1 MKVTQHIEN
10 AQGKPLFSFEI
21 LPPLKGQNIQSIF
34 DSIDPLMEFN
44 PPFIDVTYHREEY
57 EFKELPSGLLQK
69 KVVKKRP
76 GTVGICAGIQNKYS
90 VDAIPH
96 ILCGGFTKEE
106 TEDFLI
112 DLHYLG
118 IENALVLRGDQEKGE
133 ERFIPKPGG
142 HAYANEL
149 VAQVHA
155 MNQGILLH
163 EETESLPTNF
173 CIGVAAYP
181 EKHFEAVSL
190 EEDMRYLKQKV
201 DAGADYIVTQMFFNN
216 QHYFDFVD
224 KCRAMDIHVPIIPGL
239 KPLATARQLDI
250 LPEIFHLEMP
260 EALASIVSVPSPPN
274 TVSKVVSMLR
284 NTSLPPAPLK
294 DFTRAPS
301 CARPPMMVSA
311 PSLPTM
317 AWMFQNVSPMACPV
331 SEPPSTS
338 MVKPP
343 AVM

>member
-1 MKVTQHIEN
+1 MTKITQYLDESKGKTLFSIEIIPPMKGQHLGELVSHIE
-10 AQGKPLFSFEI
+10 
-21 LPPLKGQNIQSIF
+21 
-34 DSIDPLMEFN
+34 PLMEFN
-44 PPFIDVTYHREEY
+44 PPFIEVTYHREEY
-57 EFKELPSGLLQK
+57 IEKSVDGVLKRIPIR
-69 KVVKKRP
+69 KRP
-76 GTVGICAGIQNKYS
+76 GTLGICA
-90 VDAIPH
+90 AIMQKFKVEAVPH
-96 ILCGGFTKEE
+96 VICGGFTKEE

-216 QHYFDFVD
+216 QHYFDFVE

-239 KPLATARQLDI
+239 KPLATARQLEI

-260 EALASIVSVPSPPN
+260 EALASEAKKCTNNAAIKQLGIEWAVQQGKELIQAGVPALHFYTMSKSDSVHAIA
-274 TVSKVVSMLR
+274 SKL
-284 NTSLPPAPLK
+284 
-294 DFTRAPS
+294 F
-301 CARPPMMVSA
+301 
-311 PSLPTM
+311 
-317 AWMFQNVSPMACPV
+317 
-331 SEPPSTS
+331 
-338 MVKPP
+338 
-343 AVM
+343 

>member
-1 MKVTQHIEN
+1 MTKITEYLAAAKGKTLFSIEIIPPMKGQHLGELVSHIE
-10 AQGKPLFSFEI
+10 
-21 LPPLKGQNIQSIF
+21 
-34 DSIDPLMEFN
+34 PLMEFN
-44 PPFIDVTYHREEY
+44 PPFIEVTYHREEY
-57 EFKELPSGLLQK
+57 IEKIVDGLLK
-69 KVVKKRP
+69 RIPIRKRP
-76 GTVGICAGIQNKYS
+76 GTLGICA
-90 VDAIPH
+90 AIMQKFKVEAVPH
-96 ILCGGFTKEE
+96 VICGGFTKEE

-216 QHYFDFVD
+216 QHYFDFVE

-250 LPEIFHLEMP
+250 LPEIFHLEIP
-260 EALASIVSVPSPPN
+260 EALSSEVKKCSNNAAIKQVGIEWAVQQGKELMQAGVPALHFYTMSKSDSVHAIASQ
-274 TVSKVVSMLR
+274 L
-284 NTSLPPAPLK
+284 
-294 DFTRAPS
+294 F
-301 CARPPMMVSA
+301 
-311 PSLPTM
+311 
-317 AWMFQNVSPMACPV
+317 
-331 SEPPSTS
+331 
-338 MVKPP
+338 
-343 AVM
+343 

>member
-1 MKVTQHIEN
+1 MTKITQYLDESKGKTLFSIEIIPPMKGQHLGELVSHIE
-10 AQGKPLFSFEI
+10 
-21 LPPLKGQNIQSIF
+21 
-34 DSIDPLMEFN
+34 PLMEFN
-44 PPFIDVTYHREEY
+44 PPFIEVTYHREEY
-57 EFKELPSGLLQK
+57 IEKSVDGILKRIPIR
-69 KVVKKRP
+69 KRP
-76 GTVGICAGIQNKYS
+76 GTLGICA
-90 VDAIPH
+90 AIMQKFKVEAVPH
-96 ILCGGFTKEE
+96 VICGGFTKEE

-133 ERFIPKPGG
+133 DRFVPKPGG

-181 EKHFEAVSL
+181 EKHFEATSL
-190 EEDMRYLKQKV
+190 DEDLRYLKQKV
-201 DAGADYIVTQMFFNN
+201 DAGANYIVTQMFFNN

-250 LPEIFHLEMP
+250 LPEIFHLEIP
-260 EALASIVSVPSPPN
+260 EALASEVKKCSNNAAIKQVGIEWAVQQGKELMQAGVPALHFYTMSKSDSVHAIASQ
-274 TVSKVVSMLR
+274 L
-284 NTSLPPAPLK
+284 
-294 DFTRAPS
+294 F
-301 CARPPMMVSA
+301 
-311 PSLPTM
+311 
-317 AWMFQNVSPMACPV
+317 
-331 SEPPSTS
+331 
-338 MVKPP
+338 
-343 AVM
+343 

>member
-1 MKVTQHIEN
+1 MTKITEYLAA
-10 AQGKPLFSFEI
+10 AQGKTLFSIEI
-21 LPPLKGQNIQSIF
+21 IPPMKGQHLGELVSHIE
-34 DSIDPLMEFN
+34 PLMEFN
-44 PPFIDVTYHREEY
+44 PPFIEVTYHREEY
-57 EFKELPSGLLQK
+57 IEKMVDGLLK
-69 KVVKKRP
+69 RIPIRKRP
-76 GTVGICAGIQNKYS
+76 GTLGICA
-90 VDAIPH
+90 AIMQKFKVEAVPH
-96 ILCGGFTKEE
+96 VICGGFTKEE

-216 QHYFDFVD
+216 QHYFDFVE

-239 KPLATARQLDI
+239 KPLATARQLEI

-260 EALASIVSVPSPPN
+260 EALASEAKKCTNNAAIKQLGIEWAVQQGKELIQAGVPALHFYTMSKSDSVHAIASQ
-274 TVSKVVSMLR
+274 L
-284 NTSLPPAPLK
+284 
-294 DFTRAPS
+294 F
-301 CARPPMMVSA
+301 
-311 PSLPTM
+311 
-317 AWMFQNVSPMACPV
+317 
-331 SEPPSTS
+331 
-338 MVKPP
+338 
-343 AVM
+343 

>member
-1 MKVTQHIEN
+1 MTKITQYLDESKGKTLFSIEIIPPMKGQHLGELVSHIE
-10 AQGKPLFSFEI
+10 
-21 LPPLKGQNIQSIF
+21 
-34 DSIDPLMEFN
+34 PLMEFN
-44 PPFIDVTYHREEY
+44 PPFIEVTYHREEY
-57 EFKELPSGLLQK
+57 IEKLVDGILKRIPIR
-69 KVVKKRP
+69 KRP
-76 GTVGICAGIQNKYS
+76 GTLGICA
-90 VDAIPH
+90 AIMQKFKVEAVPH
-96 ILCGGFTKEE
+96 VICGGFTKEE

-133 ERFIPKPGG
+133 DRFVPKPGG

-181 EKHFEAVSL
+181 EKHFEAASL
-190 EEDMRYLKQKV
+190 EEDLRYLKQKV

-239 KPLATARQLDI
+239 KPLATARQLEI
-250 LPEIFHLEMP
+250 LPEIFHLEIP
-260 EALASIVSVPSPPN
+260 EALASEVKKCSNNAAIKQVGIEWAVQQGKELMQAGVPALHFYTMSKSDSVHAIASQ
-274 TVSKVVSMLR
+274 L
-284 NTSLPPAPLK
+284 
-294 DFTRAPS
+294 F
-301 CARPPMMVSA
+301 
-311 PSLPTM
+311 
-317 AWMFQNVSPMACPV
+317 
-331 SEPPSTS
+331 
-338 MVKPP
+338 
-343 AVM
+343 